1 MDSWIKE
8 IMNSQPMTGPAPK
21 DMVFAI
27 KPAIKTR
34 YHMDDTFKE
43 LAFKKLDT
51 LILMHL
57 NKGLI
62 TKDKMFELIGDLK
75 CIMGLNPDIELKRIL
90 VEEQYASITNQPV
103 PDSWWDQYRDELE
116 YRATK

>member
-1 MDSWIKE
+1 
-8 IMNSQPMTGPAPK
+8 
-21 DMVFAI
+21 
-27 KPAIKTR
+27 
-34 YHMDDTFKE
+34 
-43 LAFKKLDT
+43 
-51 LILMHL
+51 
-57 NKGLI
+57 
-62 TKDKMFELIGDLK
+62 MFELIGDLK